1 MRKTMT
7 KSIFKPR
14 VSASKLK
21 SLALQYP
28 AEYDHEIESVL
39 ALQVRQRGYITKP
52 EFVLI
57 CAWKTPR
64 SKPKVA
70 SNSAEFIEA
79 ATRTALSTGS
89 EQLRV
94 EVLTLLNG
102 VSWPTASVIL
112 HFCHQ
117 EAYPILDVRALWS
130 LGVDASQVPY
140 NFELWWAYTLVCRG
154 LAQETGLSMR
164 EVDRSLWQYS
174 KEKQK

>member
-1 MRKTMT
+1 MT
-7 KSIFKPR
+7 KSIFKSR
-14 VSASKLK
+14 VSPSKLK
-21 SLALQYP
+21 SLALHYP
-28 AEYDHEIESVL
+28 VDYDHEIESVL
-39 ALQVRQRGYITKP
+39 APQVGERGYFTKP
-52 EFVLI
+52 EFEQI

-117 EAYPILDVRALWS
+117 EAYPILDFRALWS
-130 LGVDASQVPY
+130 LGVDAGKVKY
-140 NFELWWAYTLVCRG
+140 NFELWAEYTSVCRR
-154 LAQETGLSMR
+154 LAQRSALSMR
-164 EVDRSLWQYS
+164 QLDRALWQYS
-174 KEKQK
+174 KDNQ